1 VAKTALELGLLSPAE
16 ARQRE
21 NLARVVE
28 GLDTSW
34 TERELVRG
42 LTAAQCTKQAEQACR
57 ITGLALFAWHLLF
70 CGCRAD
76 LYIKGAC
83 KCSGQS
89 HAALGGRRRRRA

>member
-1 VAKTALELGLLSPAE
+1 MSGSDRTRRYRKLRGQGRCVLYVRVDEHAVAKTALELGLLSPAE

-42 LTAAQCTKQAEQACR
+42 LTAAQ
-57 ITGLALFAWHLLF
+57 
-70 CGCRAD
+70 
-76 LYIKGAC
+76 
-83 KCSGQS
+83 
-89 HAALGGRRRRRA
+89 